1 MKIADPVEVTE
12 EGNLLVRSVKT
23 PEKCREEGYQYEW
36 IINLYSFAFDKEDT
50 KEHLG
55 LSDSGFL
62 EWLVK
67 ITHKTVEYRKKSDKD
82 KLKL

>member
-12 EGNLLVRSVKT
+12 EGNLVVRSIKS

-36 IINLYSFAFDKEDT
+36 IINLYSFVFDKEDT

-55 LSDSGFL
+55 LSDDGFL
-62 EWLVK
+62 EWLKK
-67 ITHKTVEYRKKSDKD
+67 ITYKVAQYRKKSND
-82 KLKL
+82 